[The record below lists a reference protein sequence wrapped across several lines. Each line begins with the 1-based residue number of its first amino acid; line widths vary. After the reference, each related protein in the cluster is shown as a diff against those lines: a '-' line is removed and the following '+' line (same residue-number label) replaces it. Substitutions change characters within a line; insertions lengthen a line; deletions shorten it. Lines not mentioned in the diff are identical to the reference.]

1 MFLNHFPEMGFA
13 VLRSSNWEKHIK
25 KTVFF
30 IGRHEK
36 RPSKKDP
43 KTKGY
48 QVDLQIPHRSVSR
61 QHALILFNNE
71 ANKWQIR
78 CLSRKNMIKVD
89 DERIAYGDKNVW
101 IKNRT

>member
-48 QVDLQIPHRSVSR
+48 QVDL
-61 QHALILFNNE
+61 
-71 ANKWQIR
+71 
-78 CLSRKNMIKVD
+78 
-89 DERIAYGDKNVW
+89 
-101 IKNRT
+101 